1 MLLRMTQTDVDA
13 RSVFALRLKAAR
25 EDAGL
30 TQKELG
36 MSIGLPPETA
46 AVRINRYEKAVHDA
60 DLATAQKVAQAM
72 GLPLAYFYAET
83 DTMAEAIVAFWLLN
97 KTDQRKVLTDLK
109 KRVFA
114 EPKKPAKG

>member
-1 MLLRMTQTDVDA
+1 MRMAQTDVDA
-13 RSVFALRLKAAR
+13 RSIFAQRLKAAR

-36 MSIGLPPETA
+36 MAIGLPAETA

-60 DLATAQKVAQAM
+60 DLATALRIAGSM

-83 DTMAEAIVAFWLLN
+83 DVMAEAIVTFWLLN
-97 KTDQRKVLTDLK
+97 QADQRKVLADLK
-109 KRVFA
+109 KRVFT
-114 EPKKPAKG
+114 EPKKPTKG